1 MRQAWEF
8 GGASRFLKEKG
19 ALRAAQWVIH
29 GIESPFG
36 GRAVKFAAGLPFP
49 LPLLPFFRDG
59 VDFEYALR
67 VSISAMAVFGVEAS
81 YCDRIAPI

>member
-1 MRQAWEF
+1 M
-8 GGASRFLKEKG
+8 
-19 ALRAAQWVIH
+19 
-29 GIESPFG
+29 
-36 GRAVKFAAGLPFP
+36 KFAAGLPFP